1 MRRFLG
7 RGFLGRAGLALLLA
21 AGGGGAPA
29 LASECFQLAQGE
41 RSLLHRAAMTLAD
54 EDVSIRFI
62 AHSSYL
68 LENAEGLQ
76 IATDWSG
83 HFTHRL
89 DRAPDV
95 ITMNHA
101 HDTHWTAS
109 PDPEIE
115 HVLKGWGV
123 EGKPRRHFMRL
134 GETLIRNVP
143 TDIRGGYTGDE
154 PFGNSIFIFEIGDL
168 CVGHLGHI
176 HHIPTE
182 EQYALLGR
190 LDVVMV
196 PVDGRHTLGIEDIVV
211 MLKRL
216 KSQVVLPMHAFGRY
230 TLSEFLTRMGEDFAV
245 DRMEGDTLTLSQ
257 DRLPEL
263 PTVFVPESL

>member
-1 MRRFLG
+1 MRMFLG
-7 RGFLGRAGLALLLA
+7 SLGLALSL
-21 AGGGGAPA
+21 AGGGAA
-29 LASECFQLAQGE
+29 HASECFQLAQGE
-41 RSLLHRAAMTLAD
+41 RPLLHRAAETVGKD
-54 EDVSIRFI
+54 EVAIRFI

-68 LENAEGLQ
+68 LENAEGLR

-83 HFTHRL
+83 DFAARL

-95 ITMNHA
+95 VTMNHA
-101 HDTHWTAS
+101 HHTHWTPS
-109 PDPEIE
+109 PDPEID
-115 HVLKGWGV
+115 HALKGWADKG
-123 EGKPRRHFMRL
+123 EPRRHFMRL

-143 TDIRGGYTGDE
+143 TDIRGGYAGIE
-154 PFGNSIFIFEIGDL
+154 PYGNSIFIFEIGDL

-182 EQYALLGR
+182 DHYALLGR

-196 PVDGRHTLGIEDIVV
+196 PVDGTHTLGIDDIIV

-216 KSQVVLPMHAFGRY
+216 KAQVVLPMHAFGSY
-230 TLSEFLTRMGEDFAV
+230 TLSQFLTAMEDGFEV
-245 DRMEGDTLTLSQ
+245 EYLDGDTLTLSQ
-257 DRLPEL
+257 KRLPEL

>member
-7 RGFLGRAGLALLLA
+7 GLGLAACLV
-21 AGGGGAPA
+21 GGGAA
-29 LASECFQLAQGE
+29 HASDCFQLAGGE
-41 RSLLHRAAMTLAD
+41 RSLMHRAAATLGA
-54 EDVSIRFI
+54 EDVAIRFI

-83 HFTHRL
+83 DFAAKL

-101 HDTHWTAS
+101 HETHWTAF
-109 PDPEIE
+109 PDPDID
-115 HVLKGWGV
+115 HVLEGWG
-123 EGKPRRHFMRL
+123 EKGKPRKHFLRL

-143 TDIRGGYTGDE
+143 TDIRGGYAGVE

-176 HHIPTE
+176 HHVPTE
-182 EQYALLGR
+182 DHYALLGR
-190 LDVVMV
+190 LDVIMV
-196 PVDGRHTLGIEDIVV
+196 PVDGTFTLGIDDIIP

-216 KSQVVLPMHAFGRY
+216 KAQVVLPMHAFGRY
-230 TLSEFLTRMGEDFAV
+230 TLTQFLAAMGDDFEV
-245 DRMEGDTLTLSQ
+245 EYMKGDELTLSQ
-257 DRLPEL
+257 KTLPDL
-263 PTVFVPESL
+263 PTIFVPKSL

>member
-1 MRRFLG
+1 M
-7 RGFLGRAGLALLLA
+7 RGFIKGLALLVAGFA
-21 AGGGGAPA
+21 AAPA
-29 LASECFQLAQGE
+29 LASECFQLAQNSGAT
-41 RSLLHRAAMTLAD
+41 LYRAAQSIGKN
-54 EDVSIRFI
+54 EVSIRFV

-83 HFTHRL
+83 DFAGRL

-101 HDTHWTAS
+101 HETHWTAF
-109 PDPEIE
+109 PDPEIDHALE
-115 HVLKGWGV
+115 GWGV
-123 EGKPRRHFMRL
+123 KGKPRRHFLRL

-143 TDIRGGYTGDE
+143 TDIRGGYAGIE
-154 PFGNSIFIFEIGDL
+154 PFGNSIFLFEIGDL

-176 HHIPTE
+176 HHEPTE

-196 PVDGRHTLGIEDIVV
+196 PVDGTWTLGIAELLQ

-216 KSQVVLPMHAFGRY
+216 RAQVVLPMHAFGRY
-230 TLSEFLTRMGEDFAV
+230 TLAQFLDGMRDNFAV
-245 DRMEGDTLTLSQ
+245 EFMEGDEMLLSQ
-257 DRLPEL
+257 DRLPDV
-263 PTVFVPESL
+263 PTVFVPKSL

>member
-7 RGFLGRAGLALLLA
+7 AFGLAALLT
-21 AGGGGAPA
+21 GGGAA
-29 LASECFQLAQGE
+29 QASECFQMA
-41 RSLLHRAAMTLAD
+41 RSDAPLLHRAAVTLAA
-54 EDVSIRFI
+54 EEVSIRFI

-68 LENAEGLQ
+68 IEDSVGLQ

-83 HFTHRL
+83 DFASAL

-95 ITMNHA
+95 ATMNHA
-101 HDTHWTAS
+101 HSTHWTPS
-109 PDPEIE
+109 PDPEIDHPLE
-115 HVLKGWGV
+115 GWGI
-123 EGKPRRHFMRL
+123 EGEPRRHFMRL

-143 TDIRGGYTGDE
+143 TDIRGGYGGLE
-154 PFGNSIFIFEIGDL
+154 PFGNSIFLFEIGDL

-176 HHIPTE
+176 QHEPTE

-196 PVDGRHTLGIEDIVV
+196 PVDGMYTIGIEETIP

-216 KSQVVLPMHAFGRY
+216 KAQVVLPMHSFGPRN
-230 TLSEFLTRMGEDFAV
+230 LSRFVTGMSDEFEVEYMD
-245 DRMEGDTLTLSQ
+245 GDDMILSQ
-257 DRLPEL
+257 KTLPEL
-263 PTVFVPESL
+263 PTVFVPKSL

>member
-1 MRRFLG
+1 MHRIIGCLG
-7 RGFLGRAGLALLLA
+7 FALLLTGA
-21 AGGGGAPA
+21 APA
-29 LASECFQLAQGE
+29 GASDCFQLAKAAPP
-41 RSLLHRAAMTLAD
+41 LLHRAAVTLTKEEVA
-54 EDVSIRFI
+54 IRFV

-68 LENAEGLQ
+68 LENEEGLQ

-83 HFTHRL
+83 DFEGRL

-101 HDTHWTAS
+101 HETHWTAF

-115 HVLKGWGV
+115 HVLEGWG
-123 EGKPRRHFMRL
+123 EKGKPRRHFLRL

-143 TDIRGGYTGDE
+143 TDIRSDYAGIE

-182 EQYALLGR
+182 EHYALLGR

-196 PVDGRHTLGIEDIVV
+196 PVDGTATLGIDDIIV

-216 KSQVVLPMHAFGRY
+216 KAQVVLPMHAFGRY
-230 TLSEFLTRMGEDFAV
+230 TLAEFLSAMKEDFEI
-245 DRMEGDTLTLSQ
+245 DFMEGDDLTLSQ
-257 DRLPEL
+257 KRLPEL
-263 PTVFVPESL
+263 PTVFVPKSL

>member
-7 RGFLGRAGLALLLA
+7 AFGLIAVLI
-21 AGGGGAPA
+21 GGGVAH
-29 LASECFQLAQGE
+29 ASECFQLAGGD
-41 RSLLHRAAMTLAD
+41 RPLLHRAADTIGKD
-54 EDVSIRFI
+54 EVAIRFI

-68 LENAEGLQ
+68 LENAQGLQ

-83 HFTHRL
+83 DFAGSL

-95 ITMNHA
+95 VTMNHA
-101 HDTHWTAS
+101 HETHWTPS
-109 PDPEIE
+109 PDPEID
-115 HVLKGWGV
+115 HVLEGWG
-123 EGKPRRHFMRL
+123 EKGKPRRHFMRL

-143 TDIRGGYTGDE
+143 TDIRGGFAGIE

-176 HHIPTE
+176 HHEPTE

-196 PVDGRHTLGIEDIVV
+196 PVDGTYTLGLDGIIS
-211 MLKRL
+211 MLKRM
-216 KSQVVLPMHAFGRY
+216 KAQVVLPMHAFAHF
-230 TLSEFLTRMGEDFAV
+230 TLATFLKTMSDEFEIDYMD
-245 DRMEGDTLTLSQ
+245 GDDLILSQ
-257 DRLPEL
+257 RKLPEL
-263 PTVFVPESL
+263 PTVFVPKSL

>member
-1 MRRFLG
+1 MRRIIGCLG
-7 RGFLGRAGLALLLA
+7 FTFLLA
-21 AGGGGAPA
+21 GAAPA
-29 LASECFQLAQGE
+29 GASECFQLAKAAPT
-41 RSLLHRAAMTLAD
+41 LLHRAAETLKTEEVA
-54 EDVSIRFI
+54 IRFV

-83 HFTHRL
+83 DFAGRL

-101 HDTHWTAS
+101 HETHWTAF

-115 HVLKGWGV
+115 HVLEGWG
-123 EGKPRRHFMRL
+123 EKGKPRRHFLRL

-143 TDIRGGYTGDE
+143 TDIRGGYAGIE

-176 HHIPTE
+176 HHEPTE
-182 EQYALLGR
+182 EQYSLLGR

-196 PVDGRHTLGIEDIVV
+196 PVDGTFTLGIDDIIP

-216 KSQVVLPMHAFGRY
+216 KAQVVLPMHAFGSY
-230 TLSEFLTRMGEDFAV
+230 TLAEFLSAMSDEFEIDY
-245 DRMEGDTLTLSQ
+245 MKGDDLTLSQ
-257 DRLPEL
+257 KTLPEL
-263 PTVFVPESL
+263 PTVFVPKGL